1 MKPKNTICLW
11 FDKDAHEAAR
21 FYAAARGMTCS
32 IAARSRMSADERVVA
47 PLATTG
53 EYDDRQQRHHDQRLT
68 YARID
73 EGGSKQRESQREHRH
88 RWQQERVA
96 LNANGPVAHA
106 LSSMNAPTAVRSV
119 EAVGS
124 EPRVGLA
131 SHQHNPS
138 NAAMRPTI
146 PTSRCRTMT
155 NGSLTSRRPRSSGT
169 SPVSSPKSRAT
180 SVPRQ

>member
-88 RWQQERVA
+88 RRQQVVAGKPRAERERTRRTRA
-96 LNANGPVAHA
+96 EQHERTGRC
-106 LSSMNAPTAVRSV
+106 TARR
-119 EAVGS
+119 G
-124 EPRVGLA
+124 RRRR
-131 SHQHNPS
+131 
-138 NAAMRPTI
+138 AARP
-146 PTSRCRTMT
+146 
-155 NGSLTSRRPRSSGT
+155 
-169 SPVSSPKSRAT
+169 
-180 SVPRQ
+180 PRQPPAQPEQRRHASDDPDQ